1 MKTNLYVQKNATIR
15 LCLHKQEGSNMYMV
29 VIEKQEPHKQMSR
42 AMQCTTAEKAYLS
55 SGGNG

>member
-15 LCLHKQEGSNMYMV
+15 QCLHKQEGSNMA
-29 VIEKQEPHKQMSR
+29 VIEKQERHEQMSR